1 MFSEAYGGRF
11 EGEHSSNHVLGSL
24 TSQHRFTH
32 EILST
37 NLPKRRDAPG
47 QVNPEYQAKVVEL
60 HGAILGATA
69 LVEAFPY
76 TVPKFLRKLII
87 FLSGAL
93 LTRQPSSLPMSL
105 RPRFRNQL
113 LSLPPSGTL

>member
-1 MFSEAYGGRF
+1 MLTSQDIEWIPSMFSEAYGGRS
-11 EGEHSSNHVLGSL
+11 EGKHSKIAYPALL
-24 TSQHRFTH
+24 TRQHRFTH

-76 TVPKFLRKLII
+76 TVPKFLRKLI
-87 FLSGAL
+87 FSF
-93 LTRQPSSLPMSL
+93 SSA
-105 RPRFRNQL
+105 
-113 LSLPPSGTL
+113 

>member
-1 MFSEAYGGRF
+1 MVD
-11 EGEHSSNHVLGSL
+11 VLRVSTPLITYSALL

-76 TVPKFLRKLII
+76 TVPKFLRKLI
-87 FLSGAL
+87 FSSGDTML
-93 LTRQPSSLPMSL
+93 ME
-105 RPRFRNQL
+105 
-113 LSLPPSGTL
+113 

>member
-1 MFSEAYGGRF
+1 MD
-11 EGEHSSNHVLGSL
+11 VLRVSTPLITYSALL
-24 TSQHRFTH
+24 TGQHRFTH

-76 TVPKFLRKLII
+76 TVPKFLRKPII
-87 FLSGAL
+87 FSGDTML
-93 LTRQPSSLPMSL
+93 ME
-105 RPRFRNQL
+105 
-113 LSLPPSGTL
+113 

>member
-1 MFSEAYGGRF
+1 M
-11 EGEHSSNHVLGSL
+11 L
-24 TSQHRFTH
+24 TIQHRFTH

-76 TVPKFLRKLII
+76 TVPKFLRKLIVSFGGI
-87 FLSGAL
+87 ADETAKL
-93 LTRQPSSLPMSL
+93 LADVLAPKVSEPAPISTTIRNTVAVSIQLMQWTSS
-105 RPRFRNQL
+105 
-113 LSLPPSGTL
+113 

>member
-1 MFSEAYGGRF
+1 MFSEAHGGRF
-11 EGEHSSNHVLGSL
+11 EGEHSSDHVLGS
-24 TSQHRFTH
+24 TNNQHRFTH

-76 TVPKFLRKLII
+76 TVPKFLRK
-87 FLSGAL
+87 FFGSCDGAKL
-93 LTRQPSSLPMSL
+93 ME
-105 RPRFRNQL
+105 
-113 LSLPPSGTL
+113 

>member
-1 MFSEAYGGRF
+1 MFPKTHGGCAQSKLIHTTI
-11 EGEHSSNHVLGSL
+11 GPWL
-24 TSQHRFTH
+24 TEQHRFTN

-47 QVNPEYQAKVVEL
+47 QVNPEYQAKVVQL

-76 TVPKFLRKLII
+76 TVPKFLREWLD
-87 FLSGAL
+87 FPGSV
-93 LTRQPSSLPMSL
+93 PS
-105 RPRFRNQL
+105 
-113 LSLPPSGTL
+113 

>member
-1 MFSEAYGGRF
+1 MLSEADGGCIEGTSRF
-11 EGEHSSNHVLGSL
+11 GSWL
-24 TSQHRFTH
+24 MSQHRFTN

-76 TVPKFLRKLII
+76 TVPKFLRRCTT
-87 FLSGAL
+87 L
-93 LTRQPSSLPMSL
+93 LHDAPLTGQPNSLPMSL
-105 RPRFRNQL
+105 RPRFRNPL
-113 LSLPPSGTL
+113 RSPPLSGTL